1 MSKKLRVKEQ
11 AAITPAEET
20 HAQRTEQMEAIY
32 AELNWLSEQPV
43 TQPVKALAG
52 LLWDRVSF
60 VNQQAE
66 LQEQRAARW
75 ETLATGAIAS
85 AQEFQT
91 QRDSVLDEM
100 NSLLNGDHPAIA
112 TLLQQ
117 IIADGSHP
125 LIVQLVE
132 EAKQEAFEEYQANA
146 GRLLSFAQRIKEAE
160 KKGA

>member
-1 MSKKLRVKEQ
+1 MTNQIQVNEQ
-11 AAITPAEET
+11 GLTPAEE
-20 HAQRTEQMEAIY
+20 AQSQRTEQMEAIY

-43 TQPVKALAG
+43 TTPVKALAG

-66 LQEQRAARW
+66 LQTERAARW
-75 ETLATGAIAS
+75 EKVATGAMAS
-85 AQEFQT
+85 AQEFQA
-91 QRDSVLDEM
+91 QRDAVLDEM
-100 NSLLNGDHPAIA
+100 NGLLNGDHPAIA
-112 TLLQQ
+112 GLLQQ

-125 LIVQLVE
+125 LIIQLVE
-132 EAKQEAFEEYQANA
+132 EAKQQAFEEYQANA